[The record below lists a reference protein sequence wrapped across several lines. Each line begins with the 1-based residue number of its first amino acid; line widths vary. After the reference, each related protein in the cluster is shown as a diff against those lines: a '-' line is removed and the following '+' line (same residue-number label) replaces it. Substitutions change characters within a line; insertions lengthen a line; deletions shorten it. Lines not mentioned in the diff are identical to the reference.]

1 MNRRQFAV
9 SLPVAGLLI
18 GCDTKAEQQ
27 PSPPSTLLGNP
38 EVQDA
43 LKSLDLAIRNL
54 EANVDRLFDE
64 TWADVVPDVEA
75 SARDVQTTF
84 ASFRKASGVSGS

>member
-1 MNRRQFAV
+1 MNRRQFAA
-9 SLPVAGLLI
+9 SLPAAGLLI
-18 GCDTKAEQQ
+18 GCDTKAKKE
-27 PSPPSTLLGNP
+27 PSPPSTRPDNP
-38 EVQDA
+38 EVRDA

-75 SARDVQTTF
+75 SARDVQTAF
-84 ASFRKASGVSGS
+84 ASFRKASGVSGY

>member
-9 SLPVAGLLI
+9 SLPAAGLLI
-18 GCDTKAEQQ
+18 GCDTAPK
-27 PSPPSTLLGNP
+27 PSPPSPLPGNP
-38 EVQDA
+38 KVQDA

-84 ASFRKASGVSGS
+84 ASFRKATGVSGS

>member
-9 SLPVAGLLI
+9 SLPITGLLI
-18 GCDTKAEQQ
+18 GCDTKPKQE
-27 PSPPSTLLGNP
+27 PSPPSTMLGKP
-38 EVQDA
+38 EVQET
-43 LKSLDLAIRNL
+43 LKTLELSISNL

-75 SARDVQTTF
+75 SARDVQTAF
-84 ASFRKASGVSGS
+84 ASFKKASGFSSS